1 MTLRSLVGLLLLS
14 AGLGLSLGQGQTVV
28 KDGYTKVGFDR
39 LSAFQFVPP
48 YVEPGVDPTAPV
60 PTGEEQIPEAI
71 KSLTG
76 TKVVVGGFML
86 PVKVENG
93 LVTELLLMR
102 DASACC
108 YGTVPNMNEWIIV
121 RMGKNGIKAVM
132 DTPVFFYGTL
142 TVGAVVEEGYLAGIY
157 VLEGDKMDQ
166 EG

>member
-1 MTLRSLVGLLLLS
+1 MTLRSLAGLFLLS
-14 AGLGLSLGQGQTVV
+14 VSLGLSLGQGQTVV

-39 LSAFQFVPP
+39 LSNFQFIPP
-48 YVEPGVDPTAPV
+48 YVEPGADPNAPV
-60 PTGEEQIPEAI
+60 PTGEEQIPEPI
-71 KSLTG
+71 KELNGS
-76 TKVVVGGFML
+76 KIIVGGFML

-108 YGTVPNMNEWIIV
+108 YGTIPNMNEWIIV

-132 DTPVFFYGTL
+132 DTPVYFYGTL
-142 TVGAVVEEGYLAGIY
+142 KVGAVIEEGYLAGIY

>member
-1 MTLRSLVGLLLLS
+1 MTLRSLAGLLLLS
-14 AGLGLSLGQGQTVV
+14 VSIGLSLGRGEAVV

-39 LSAFQFVPP
+39 LSNFQFVPP
-48 YVEPGVDPTAPV
+48 YVEPGADPKAPV
-60 PTGEEQIPEAI
+60 PTGEEQIPEPI
-71 KSLTG
+71 KALNG
-76 TKVVVGGFML
+76 NKVIVGGFML

-132 DTPVFFYGTL
+132 DTPVYFYGTL
-142 TVGAVVEEGYLAGIY
+142 KVGAVVEEGYLAGIY

>member
-1 MTLRSLVGLLLLS
+1 MTLRKLIGLLLVS
-14 AGLGLSLGQGQTVV
+14 VTLGLIAASAQAVV

-39 LSAFQFVPP
+39 LSGFQFIPP
-48 YVEPGVDPTAPV
+48 YVEPGADPKAPV
-60 PTGEEQIPEAI
+60 PTGEEQIPDQVKAL
-71 KSLTG
+71 SG
-76 TKVVVGGFML
+76 SKVIVGGFML

-132 DTPVFFYGTL
+132 DTPVYFYGKL
-142 TVGAVVEEGYLAGIY
+142 TVGPVIEEGYLAGIY

>member
-60 PTGEEQIPEAI
+60 PTGEEQIP
-71 KSLTG
+71 
-76 TKVVVGGFML
+76 GGFML